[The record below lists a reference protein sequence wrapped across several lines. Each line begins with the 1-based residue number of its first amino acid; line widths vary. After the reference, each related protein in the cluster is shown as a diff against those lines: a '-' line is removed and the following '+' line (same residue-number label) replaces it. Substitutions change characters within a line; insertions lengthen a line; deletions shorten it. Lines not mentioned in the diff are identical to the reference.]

1 LEYGGA
7 MVLAVNYKKQITNI
21 TRDLPND
28 KLKVLINFAQFLKE
42 KEEEFS
48 YADIMDSAEY
58 VKTLRKKQAKKVKTG
73 KRFIEELIEWQ
84 KSNF

>member
-1 LEYGGA
+1 
-7 MVLAVNYKKQITNI
+7 MSFAVDYKKEILNI

-48 YADIMDSAEY
+48 YANIPDSAEY
-58 VKTLRKKQAKKVKTG
+58 VRELRKKQAKKVKTG
-73 KRFIEELIEWQ
+73 KKFITELIEWQ
-84 KSNF
+84 KSNS

>member
-1 LEYGGA
+1 MG
-7 MVLAVNYKKQITNI
+7 LAVNYKKEITNI